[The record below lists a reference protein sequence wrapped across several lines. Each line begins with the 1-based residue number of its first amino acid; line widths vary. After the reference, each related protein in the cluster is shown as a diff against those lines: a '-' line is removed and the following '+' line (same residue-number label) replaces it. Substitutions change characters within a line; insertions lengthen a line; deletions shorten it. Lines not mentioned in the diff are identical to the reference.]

1 MELTDM
7 TADISDGRGFFAGTV
22 HDVSRFGLALDNIP
36 AKMDSHADFLTII
49 VVGRGGHFRLKIRPR
64 WESVTGRQKCLGGL
78 IENTPFTWNEFVMR
92 LETEKNDIW
101 GNW

>member
-36 AKMDSHADFLTII
+36 AKMDSHTDFLTII
-49 VVGRGGHFRLKIRPR
+49 VDGRGSHFRLKIRPR
-64 WESVTGRQKCLGGL
+64 WESVTGHRKCLGGL
-78 IENTPFTWNEFVMR
+78 IENAPFDWNEFVMR
-92 LETEKNDIW
+92 LETENNDIR